1 MKLKF
6 LLILS
11 FCSSSVNANE
21 KTACSSQ
28 QLFSKY
34 DQLNKL
40 ETESNFFEQM
50 EDWISTMKPPYLE
63 FPTYKEELV
72 EKNEH
77 WVNFCTNGK
86 LGTGLSYNQNGKI
99 GGKGEVH
106 FDETSECFNELD
118 VEKVDGTFI
127 NGFLD
132 GMAWIHF
139 RNMSF
144 FAAPFHRGTVS
155 GLARM
160 FSCKFGFCDFEEP
173 AAWNVPDWLTEVSF
187 FFMII

>member
-1 MKLKF
+1 MKFNF

-11 FCSSSVNANE
+11 FYASSVHSNE
-21 KTACSSQ
+21 KTACTSRQ
-28 QLFSKY
+28 QLSKS
-34 DQLNKL
+34 DQLNEL
-40 ETESNFFEQM
+40 EIESNFLEQI
-50 EDWISTMKPPYLE
+50 EDWISTIKPPYLE

-77 WVNFCTNGK
+77 WVNFCRNGK

-99 GGKGEVH
+99 GGKGEVQ
-106 FDETSECFNELD
+106 FDEKSECFNELD
-118 VEKVDGTFI
+118 VEKVNGTFI

-132 GMAWIHF
+132 GMAWIH
-139 RNMSF
+139 F

-173 AAWNVPDWLTEVSF
+173 AAWNVPNWLTEVSF